1 MPSPHHL
8 RHHHNHSPTDQRC
21 CCCSC
26 CCYSTCCSP
35 HNPSPPP
42 SLTTSDHLLQ
52 ALATQLLLQSE
63 SQSRPLLDSHQPLL
77 KPHQAPPPLH
87 PLFQDHQHGR
97 AYHQHHPPPQQLYQ
111 HQAYPLIHS
120 LLRRVSA
127 LESSFPHLASSASP
141 PPSPLT
147 NHQQRRPVTPPPPPP
162 PPTYSYSSSAPSLR
176 DLAARKIQASFRRLL
191 LRRSQTLRHL
201 KDLAAMKSHVAALRS
216 ALSDKAHADPRA
228 LSERAMDLLLRLD
241 AVQSSG
247 PIVREG
253 KRSISRELA
262 RILEF
267 IDKVLVK
274 EHQLSL
280 DAIEIAGNGGQERSF
295 VEDGR
300 TESEGAEEVM
310 RVAKKVSFLEDGK
323 RSRVSFS
330 GCNQFVE
337 ELSNAGYQNGQ
348 VKSLG
353 GKAARNGARDRM
365 GSERFY
371 EISEDEKSSEG
382 SVENSSRVEK
392 FLSRN
397 GRLGLSAPLPVQM
410 EPRRM

>member
-8 RHHHNHSPTDQRC
+8 RHHHNNHSPTDQRC

-35 HNPSPPP
+35 HNPSTPP
-42 SLTTSDHLLQ
+42 SLATSDHLLQ
-52 ALATQLLLQSE
+52 ALATQLLLQS
-63 SQSRPLLDSHQPLL
+63 QSPPPLYSHQPPL
-77 KPHQAPPPLH
+77 KPLQAPPPLH
-87 PLFQDHQHGR
+87 PLFQDHQDGG
-97 AYHQHHPPPQQLYQ
+97 AYHRDHHPPPRQLYQ

-127 LESSFPHLASSASP
+127 LESSLPHLAPSASP
-141 PPSPLT
+141 PPSPFT
-147 NHQQRRPVTPPPPPP
+147 KHQQRRPVTPPPPPP
-162 PPTYSYSSSAPSLR
+162 TYPYSSSAPSLR
-176 DLAARKIQASFRRLL
+176 DLAARKIQASFRRFL

-216 ALSDKAHADPRA
+216 ALSDKAHADPGA

-241 AVQSSG
+241 AVQ
-247 PIVREG
+247 VRLRKEG

-274 EHQLSL
+274 EHQLSV
-280 DAIEIAGNGGQERSF
+280 DAIEIAGNGRHERSF

-300 TESEGAEEVM
+300 TESEGADEVL
-310 RVAKKVSFLEDGK
+310 RVAKKVSFLEDGN

-337 ELSNAGYQNGQ
+337 ELGDAGYQNGQ
-348 VKSLG
+348 MKSLG
-353 GKAARNGARDRM
+353 REAARNGATDRM
-365 GSERFY
+365 GSERFHDTC
-371 EISEDEKSSEG
+371 EDERSSES

-397 GRLGLSAPLPVQM
+397 GRSGLSAPLPLQM
-410 EPRRM
+410 EPRRK